1 MKYIYTILITA
12 LAITSC
18 AEKEKRT
25 TAAIIETGS
34 LEELRDKKQEIE
46 STQQIFEEELAA
58 LNEAIKALDTV
69 KKLPLVTTFKTN
81 KKTFKHYL
89 ELQGNVKT
97 KQNVLIYPEFAG
109 VLEKVL
115 VEKGEKVQK
124 GQVLAIINNGGMT
137 EQLAQ
142 LEAKAAL
149 SKTIFERQEK
159 LWTQNIGSEIQ
170 YLQAETAYIADANA
184 VNHLKNQFAKT
195 HITAPFDGTIDDV
208 IKEEG
213 TVVAPGMNSEVFRI
227 VNLDKMYIETEVPE
241 NYIASIR
248 KGKNASIYFPIL
260 GKTINSSVKQVGNF
274 INPSNRSFKI
284 KIDLPNT
291 TGIFKPNLTARV
303 KLNDYTNP
311 KAVLIPQS
319 IISENAEG
327 EQYIYI
333 VENKNENSEAQA
345 KRTIILTGK
354 TQGDVIEVLTN
365 LPDGTEII
373 EEGARSVTNGQT
385 VKIKNRS

>member
-46 STQQIFEEELAA
+46 TTQQIFEEELAA
-58 LNEAIKALDTV
+58 LNEAIEALDTV

-124 GQVLAIINNGGMT
+124 GQVLAIINNGGMA

-159 LWTQNIGSEIQ
+159 LWAQNIGSEIQ
-170 YLQAETAYIADANA
+170 YLQAKTAYIADANA

-260 GKTINSSVKQVGNF
+260 GKTIHSSVQQVGNF

-284 KIDLPNT
+284 KIDLPNA

-333 VENKNENSEAQA
+333 VENKNENNEAQA
-345 KRTIILTGK
+345 ERTIILTGK

>member
-46 STQQIFEEELAA
+46 TTQQIFEEELAA
-58 LNEAIKALDTV
+58 LNEAIEALDTV

-81 KKTFKHYL
+81 KKTFQHYL

-124 GQVLAIINNGGMT
+124 GQVLAIINNGGMA

-159 LWTQNIGSEIQ
+159 LWAQNIGSEIQ

-260 GKTINSSVKQVGNF
+260 GKTVNSSVQQVGNF

-284 KIDLPNT
+284 KIDLPNA